1 MTARDAEEAARQ
13 TVPRTHRPGAR
24 ELIAACADPGSWQ
37 SWDEPVGPDYSAAA
51 GEDTDYLAALER
63 ARGKAGTDEAVVTG
77 QARIRG
83 HEVALIVGEFGFLG
97 GSVGRA
103 AADRIVRA
111 ARRATSG
118 RFPLIAATASGGT
131 RMQEGTPAFLRM
143 IEVSRAVVDH
153 KAAGL
158 PYLVYLRHPTTGG
171 VFASWGSLGHIS
183 VAEPG
188 ALIGFLGPVVYE
200 SLHGKPFPAGVQTA
214 ENLLAKGVL
223 DAVAPLSELPGLVAR
238 ALTLLT
244 PTSARSGESKP
255 LALPTQSA
263 GHQRPGGHHEPASLG
278 SPVNSPDAWEA
289 IELTR
294 RADRPGAREVL
305 RYAADDVIP
314 LNGTHAGES
323 AAALFAAL
331 ASFQGEHCVVVGQD
345 RHAQLA
351 DAPLGPA
358 ALRGARRGMHMA
370 DQLGLPLVCIIDTPG
385 ADLSAEAEE
394 GALAAEIARCL
405 ADMVTLRV
413 PTVSVLLGEG
423 CGGGALALLPARRVI
438 AAENAWLS
446 PLPPEG
452 ASAILFGDPHHAP
465 DTARRQRIRAQDLL
479 ADGSVHAIIAERPA
493 AHLAP
498 ARFSQ
503 ATAKEIACQIR
514 SQSLG

>member
-1 MTARDAEEAARQ
+1 MTARDTEQTARH
-13 TVPRTHRPGAR
+13 TVPRTRRPGAW
-24 ELIAACADPGSWQ
+24 ELIAACTDPGSWQ
-37 SWDEPVGPDYSAAA
+37 SWDEPIGPESYGPA
-51 GEDTDYLAALER
+51 GDDPDYLAALER

-111 ARRATSG
+111 ARRATSA

-143 IEVSRAVVDH
+143 VEISRAVIDH
-153 KAAGL
+153 KAASL

-183 VAEPG
+183 LAEPG

-214 ENLLAKGVL
+214 ENLLAKGVI
-223 DAVAPLSELPGLVAR
+223 DAVAPLSELADLAAR

-244 PTSARSGESKP
+244 PTSAMPRESKP
-255 LALPTQSA
+255 LPRPAHSA
-263 GHQRPGGHHEPASLG
+263 GHQRPGGHHEPVSPG
-278 SPVNSPDAWEA
+278 TPVNSPDAWAA

-294 RADRPGAREVL
+294 RADRPGVREVL
-305 RYAADDVIP
+305 RSAADDVIP

-323 AAALFAAL
+323 AAALFTAL
-331 ASFQGEHCVVVGQD
+331 VSFQGEHCVVVGQD

-358 ALRGARRGMHMA
+358 ALRGARRGMHLA
-370 DQLGLPLVCIIDTPG
+370 DQLGLPLVCMIDTPG

-394 GALAAEIARCL
+394 GALASEIARCL

-452 ASAILFGDPHHAP
+452 ASAILFKDPHHAP
-465 DTARRQRIRAQDLL
+465 EMARRQRIRAQDLL
-479 ADGSVHAIIAERPA
+479 ADGSVHAIIPERPA

-503 ATAKEIACQIR
+503 ATVEEIVCQIR
-514 SQSLG
+514 SQCFG